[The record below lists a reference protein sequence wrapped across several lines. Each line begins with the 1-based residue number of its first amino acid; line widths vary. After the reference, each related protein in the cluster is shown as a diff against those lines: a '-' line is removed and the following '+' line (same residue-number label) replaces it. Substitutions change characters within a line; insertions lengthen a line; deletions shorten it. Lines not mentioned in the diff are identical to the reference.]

1 MYGNLGLPQ
10 NAVQVQRLLALQRI
24 QQYQQ
29 QQQLLLQQQNA
40 IRIQQRPL
48 PQALRFPVIAPIRPI
63 VPPIS
68 QTFTLTDFKPSVLV
82 VFQRLIHEHSTQ
94 YREAI
99 QKKNESRAKTIV
111 KNVNDALLATC
122 APFGN
127 LFQEL
132 PPKYRLQCLIRSS
145 LDVLV
150 GQSKASKKRH
160 VIQSKTTPKGS
171 NNSGNDSIV
180 EGLAAAK
187 SSKTRHKQQQAN
199 HTTNRQQQSNL
210 GAASQQRFPEID
222 TLSNQGNTEAF
233 SMLRQRQL
241 DHQKMLCLQ
250 IISILKQR
258 QTDAKALLNQQT
270 LDPVTRSGL
279 ANGLLDRQRLMDA
292 QSAHL
297 DRLMQLE
304 KQISTKSPDTK
315 TAVKSQ
321 KTARTP
327 NEKKEAL
334 SKGDF
339 KEKSSGKVSS
349 KSNSQVKKTQTKSKQ
364 DQETKSKNKIE
375 EPNIARIE
383 SREKCNTH
391 RKRKRSMVLPIS
403 QSRKTM
409 TRKDE
414 DNVDAGRIRATAKK
428 TSPSVL
434 KQKTQR
440 KKMKS
445 TQNSTRIKSLAKP
458 DVSKSSSLADIPHK
472 SDKIPPPRINR
483 ENRKSVKRKKM
494 KKRTGKALIRTKEH
508 STKRKTT
515 KVSSPE
521 VNEVSRSDG
530 PIPGYLPPSV
540 QKALKRLAPHNIPGN
555 TTVGDNAFIIDA
567 ALNFSSRREQKRR
580 RKNIDYSKQF

>member
-1 MYGNLGLPQ
+1 M
-10 NAVQVQRLLALQRI
+10 QRL

-40 IRIQQRPL
+40 IRNQQRPL
-48 PQALRFPVIAPIRPI
+48 QQGLCVPVIAPIRQI

-68 QTFTLTDFKPSVLV
+68 QPFALTDFKPSVLV
-82 VFQRLIHEHSTQ
+82 VFQRLIHEHSPQ

-99 QKKNESRAKTIV
+99 QKKNESRANTIV
-111 KNVNDALLATC
+111 KSVNDALLATC

-127 LFQEL
+127 LIQEL
-132 PPKYRLQCLIRSS
+132 PPADRLECLIRSS

-150 GQSKASKKRH
+150 GQSKASKKRQA
-160 VIQSKTTPKGS
+160 VQSKTTPEGS
-171 NNSGNDSIV
+171 NDSGNDSKV
-180 EGLAAAK
+180 KGLAVTK
-187 SSKTRHKQQQAN
+187 SSKTHHKQQQAN
-199 HTTNRQQQSNL
+199 HTTDGQQQSNL
-210 GAASQQRFPEID
+210 GAASQKRFSDMD
-222 TLSNQGNTEAF
+222 TLSKLGIAETV

-241 DHQKMLCLQ
+241 DHQKMLCVQ
-250 IISILKQR
+250 IISILKQ
-258 QTDAKALLNQQT
+258 QQADAKALLNQQT

-297 DRLMQLE
+297 DKLMQLE

-315 TAVKSQ
+315 TVVKSQ
-321 KTARTP
+321 KIARTSK
-327 NEKKEAL
+327 EETKEAL

-339 KEKSSGKVSS
+339 KGKSSGNVSS
-349 KSNSQVKKTQTKSKQ
+349 KSNSHVKKNKMKSTKRDDQTKLK
-364 DQETKSKNKIE
+364 DKIE
-375 EPNIARIE
+375 KPKISQIE
-383 SREKCNTH
+383 SPEKCNTH

-414 DNVDAGRIRATAKK
+414 DNVDADRIAATAKK
-428 TSPSVL
+428 TSPSVF
-434 KQKTQR
+434 KQKNQG

-445 TQNSTRIKSLAKP
+445 KLTSTRIKSLLKS
-458 DVSKSSSLADIPHK
+458 DVSKSSSLADIPSK
-472 SDKIPPPRINR
+472 SDKIPPPRVNR
-483 ENRKSVKRKKM
+483 ENRKSVKRRKG
-494 KKRTGKALIRTKEH
+494 KKRTGKALIRTKEL

-515 KVSSPE
+515 KASSPE
-521 VNEVSRSDG
+521 VSEVSRSDG

-555 TTVGDNAFIIDA
+555 TTVGDNAFIIDT
-567 ALNFSSRREQKRR
+567 ALNSSSRREQTRR